1 MSTLISIL
9 FAVVLNTLS
18 GGDVKKE
25 TLEVSNIE
33 IIQCED
39 SIQQQSH
46 YIISKDEQL
55 FKKK

>member
-18 GGDVKKE
+18 GGDVKQE